1 MFNLDRRRSSVT
13 PSELVLGDRRSSDTP
28 SEATNSPFPED
39 GTISNLHVIQ
49 EEDEEEEDVLASP
62 APTNLSSEEK
72 TRRNSHTESMTD
84 LSPKETTSSNESHG
98 FPVQQESSHSLPN
111 FTSTDDDISEV
122 TENDN
127 SEVLENR
134 YADEDDDNT
143 PN

>member
-13 PSELVLGDRRSSDTP
+13 PSELVLSDRRSSDTP

-62 APTNLSSEEK
+62 APTKLSSQEK
-72 TRRNSHTESMTD
+72 TRRNSHTESMMD
-84 LSPKETTSSNESHG
+84 LSPKETTSNESHS

-127 SEVLENR
+127 SEVLENQ